1 MGAGVKHN
9 FVFGKSGDI
18 GMAPGT
24 FDLRTGQ
31 PTPTGENILPE
42 HIIATVLASAGLD
55 YSITRV
61 LPLQPILA

>member
-1 MGAGVKHN
+1 MGAGIQHN

-31 PTPTGENILPE
+31 PTSSGENIRPE
-42 HIIATVLASAGLD
+42 HIIATVLASAKLD

-61 LPLQPILA
+61 SPR